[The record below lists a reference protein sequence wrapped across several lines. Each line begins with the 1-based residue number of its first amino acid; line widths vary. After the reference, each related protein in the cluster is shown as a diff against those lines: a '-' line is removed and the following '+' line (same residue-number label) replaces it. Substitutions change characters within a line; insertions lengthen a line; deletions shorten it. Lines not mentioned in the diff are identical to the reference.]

1 MMSFLRPL
9 VHRAAGPFEIV
20 DREGGSLIASVV
32 EAALD
37 SKSRRRGLL
46 GRSALPDHHA
56 LVLAPC
62 NAVHTVGMQFP
73 IDVLFVSGDGRVVKV
88 VERLA
93 AWRIAGAIRASVTV
107 ELAAGMVRR
116 TRVSVGDRL
125 VIQRAAGPLCQPH
138 LEIGLEPA
146 GTFAPRLKPRLR

>member
-9 VHRAAGPFEIV
+9 IHRDAGPFELV
-20 DREGGSLIASVV
+20 DREAGSLIANMV

-46 GRSALPDHHA
+46 GRSALPDRHA

-88 VERLA
+88 VERLG

-125 VIQRAAGPLCQPH
+125 AIQRSVGPLCPPH
-138 LEIGLEPA
+138 PEIGLEAA
-146 GTFAPRLKPRLR
+146 GILAVRPKPGLR